1 MRNSRVLGLLAVI
14 AVIAALAFPPLWS
27 VLRPDAHVRPSDAVG
42 TPPQRVNPAPAT
54 GTLPAKARPTQAEL
68 TEILR
73 NHGYMNISNPVAQPD
88 GTWAAEA
95 AKEFNGRK
103 ITVIVDRDRDIR
115 ETPPVPQTDSHP

>member
-1 MRNSRVLGLLAVI
+1 MPSRVCHSGLSELAAIAAVSLRKEPARFMRNSRVLGLLAVI

-73 NHGYMNISNPVAQPD
+73 NHGYMNSSNPVAQP
-88 GTWAAEA
+88 
-95 AKEFNGRK
+95 
-103 ITVIVDRDRDIR
+103 
-115 ETPPVPQTDSHP
+115 